1 MSVNRLPDTA
11 PRSANDLCFL
21 RRRFIEGAE
30 RRSDWPDL
38 ESAGPGDAPKAVQ
51 ILGQAGQAYIHTL
64 KSLLE
69 ETQGYLPDELASR
82 IAERCA
88 FTDIQWS
95 RDVSRVEELVRGSS
109 VQTSTALTTL
119 PAPISSRKRKSPP
132 HRPAESE
139 GWPEDDVRFYRY
151 LSRLVRLPLDHRSD
165 VALYERTGLPQDQYY
180 AILVAISTKAAPQ
193 LGLWAQLKDPRIPNK
208 LSPAGSAQVLRV
220 ARVFVRAVLLF
231 GTRPPAA
238 KWMLQP
244 QPWPD
249 RETEQSPL
257 ARCAH
262 SEDGARQVEQ
272 QLACA
277 TLGLF

>member
-1 MSVNRLPDTA
+1 MSVNRLPDTT

-69 ETQGYLPDELASR
+69 ETQGYLPDELSSR

-109 VQTSTALTTL
+109 VQTGAALNTL
-119 PAPISSRKRKSPP
+119 PAPISSRKCKSPP

-139 GWPEDDVRFYRY
+139 GCPKTT
-151 LSRLVRLPLDHRSD
+151 S
-165 VALYERTGLPQDQYY
+165 A
-180 AILVAISTKAAPQ
+180 ST
-193 LGLWAQLKDPRIPNK
+193 
-208 LSPAGSAQVLRV
+208 
-220 ARVFVRAVLLF
+220 
-231 GTRPPAA
+231 
-238 KWMLQP
+238 
-244 QPWPD
+244 
-249 RETEQSPL
+249 
-257 ARCAH
+257 
-262 SEDGARQVEQ
+262 
-272 QLACA
+272 A
-277 TLGLF
+277 T